1 MVTALLKL
9 VGAPIDLRSGAL
21 RFSWYDAGLHNGSK
35 DGALARWLLVKVPKL
50 WVQVASDEPCGN
62 LLVKV
67 KLGKFSLWDPIFPLC
82 RMLSNFAVVWWNKS
96 NKDYVIQTPLAR
108 KMILFNIFGKLY
120 SINRSWSST
129 SAVAIES
136 PSKPSNHGSDLQHRG
151 FRKGPTLTN
160 PRGATETGWRGY

>member
-21 RFSWYDAGLHNGSK
+21 RFSWYDAGLHNGSR

-62 LLVKV
+62 LLVKD
-67 KLGKFSLWDPIFPLC
+67 KLGKFSLWDPIFPLG

-96 NKDYVIQTPLAR
+96 NTDDMIQTAWAR
-108 KMILFNIFGKLY
+108 DRFGKLY
-120 SINRSWSST
+120 PINRSWSST

-136 PSKPSNHGSDLQHRG
+136 PSKPSNPGPNLQQRG

-160 PRGATETGWRGY
+160 PRGADETGWPGY

>member
-35 DGALARWLLVKVPKL
+35 DGALARGLLVKVPKL

-62 LLVKV
+62 LLVKD
-67 KLGKFSLWDPIFPLC
+67 KLGKFSLWDPIFPLG
-82 RMLSNFAVVWWNKS
+82 RMLSIFAVVWWNKS
-96 NKDYVIQTPLAR
+96 NTDDMIQTAWAR
-108 KMILFNIFGKLY
+108 DRFGKLY

-136 PSKPSNHGSDLQHRG
+136 PSKPSNPCSDLQQRG

-160 PRGATETGWRGY
+160 PRGAAQTGWRGY

>member
-35 DGALARWLLVKVPKL
+35 DGALARGLLVKVPKL

-62 LLVKV
+62 LLVKD
-67 KLGKFSLWDPIFPLC
+67 KLGKFSLWDPIFPLG

-96 NKDYVIQTPLAR
+96 NTDDMIQTAWAR
-108 KMILFNIFGKLY
+108 DRFGKFY
-120 SINRSWSST
+120 PINRSWSST

-136 PSKPSNHGSDLQHRG
+136 PSKRRNPGSDLQQRG

-160 PRGATETGWRGY
+160 PRGADETGWRGY